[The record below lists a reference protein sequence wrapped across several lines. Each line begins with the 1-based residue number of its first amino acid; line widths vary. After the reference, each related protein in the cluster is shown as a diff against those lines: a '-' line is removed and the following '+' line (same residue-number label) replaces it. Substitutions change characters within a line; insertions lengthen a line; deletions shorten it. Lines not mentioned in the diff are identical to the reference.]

1 MSAPYP
7 HLVVRIYSA
16 IYQREDIAIREGP
29 PQVHIGYRSSSV
41 QCPEPFTSDGQLS
54 PSCRDLLVAGV
65 VEAVPRLRFR
75 MCLVW
80 GPGDCTYVSLD
91 GSTHDRTEAP
101 SGGLGSG
108 GVGSRALPV
117 EVQYDERQVLVP
129 PPMSKDTL

>member
-16 IYQREDIAIREGP
+16 VYQREDIAIHEGP

-41 QCPEPFTSDGQLS
+41 QCPAPFMPNGQLS

-65 VEAVPRLRFR
+65 VEAVPRLRIR

-80 GPGDCTYVSLD
+80 GPSDCTYCERD
-91 GSTHDRTEAP
+91 GSSKNSNQLP

-108 GVGSRALPV
+108 GVGGIPLPI
-117 EVQYDERQVLVP
+117 EVQYDKREALTASP
-129 PPMSKDTL
+129 TTEDTP